1 LSAHRGL
8 ATETEGD
15 TMVNERMD
23 VGEHPGRRD
32 LDLLRLYLDELGW
45 HSLLTRADEVRLAQ
59 LIEEGERAA
68 DELKRTPRVRGRRK
82 RSLEESVETGLQ
94 ARKEFIRSN
103 LRLVVSIAK
112 RYQHRGVELADLVQE
127 GNIGLLHAIE
137 RFDWRRGYKF
147 STYAT
152 WWIRKG
158 VSQAVGDSS
167 TMVRLPRHRRD
178 QARVLT
184 ESAERLERT
193 LGHAPGTGELA
204 TETGI
209 RMADVVA
216 IRRAAAPVVSM
227 SAPIDEDGNEFGEL
241 VADTSPDVDDLA
253 IKKVLPREIEHLLEQ
268 LSASAANV
276 LRLRYGI
283 GSAYGPRT
291 ATEVGAALAIS
302 PERVRQ
308 IEMRALAT
316 LRHRLERESRAAS

>member
-1 LSAHRGL
+1 MMEH
-8 ATETEGD
+8 EGGD
-15 TMVNERMD
+15 GGR
-23 VGEHPGRRD
+23 HPGDRD
-32 LDLLRLYLDELGW
+32 LDLMRLYLDELGW
-45 HSLLTRADEVRLAQ
+45 HTLLTRADEVRLAQ
-59 LIEEGERAA
+59 TIEEGRRAA
-68 DELKRTPRVRGRRK
+68 HELEQAPPMSRERK
-82 RSLEESVETGLQ
+82 RALEDAVDAGTK
-94 ARKEFIRSN
+94 ARHEFIRSN

-158 VSQAVGDSS
+158 VAQAVGDSS
-167 TMVRLPRHRRD
+167 SVVRLPRHRRD
-178 QARVLT
+178 QARALSET
-184 ESAERLERT
+184 AERLERR
-193 LGHAPGTGELA
+193 LGHAPGTRELA
-204 TETGI
+204 DETGI

-227 SAPIDEDGNEFGEL
+227 SMPIDEDGNELGEL
-241 VADTSPDVDDLA
+241 ITDASGDVGDVAISA
-253 IKKVLPREIEHLLEQ
+253 VLPREVDHLLEG
-268 LSASAANV
+268 LSASSATV

-283 GSAYGPRT
+283 GSADGPRT
-291 ATEVGAALAIS
+291 ATEVAALLSIS

-316 LRHRLERESRAAS
+316 LRHRLQRVSWAS